1 MRKSILTMIVCLA
14 IAPAL
19 ASAAD
24 TSEQQV
30 VQDLGAVLAWRM
42 GPEAATAT

>member
-1 MRKSILTMIVCLA
+1 MIFCLA
-14 IAPAL
+14 IAPSSAP
-19 ASAAD
+19 AAD
-24 TSEQQV
+24 TTEQQV

>member
-1 MRKSILTMIVCLA
+1 MRKSILTMIICLA
-14 IAPAL
+14 IAP
-19 ASAAD
+19 SSVPAAD
-24 TSEQQV
+24 ANERQV